1 MIDLGEI
8 KLTTLYILLS
18 LGLYDEDVVEA
29 INEVFNVVETYI
41 IYIIITVIMIVILFN
56 I

>member
-8 KLTTLYILLS
+8 KLATLYILLS

-29 INEVFNVVETYI
+29 INEVFNAIEMYITYI
-41 IYIIITVIMIVILFN
+41 IVTVIVIVILFN
-56 I
+56 V